1 MGSPPD
7 LDVRRLHQ
15 LLSARAY
22 LRAALY
28 DVRVGK
34 LYLDSRR
41 DSRLAELL
49 TEVEELLEALV
60 VLLALPEAVERGV
73 EGLANLREF
82 ESAAELVVL
91 PPYLG
96 DLLDEPAGVAAG
108 VGPAAHHGH
117 RVGHQWTICTGLD
130 SLPFVATIIP
140 GPFPNIRPASLFISN
155 NISSIPL
162 SFTDPLKRS

>member
-1 MGSPPD
+1 VGSPPD

-49 TEVEELLEALV
+49 TEVEELLEAV
-60 VLLALPEAVERGV
+60 VGRIDGEVGFMVYGPPKGEADERV
-73 EGLANLREF
+73 QKVMEE
-82 ESAAELVVL
+82 V
-91 PPYLG
+91 
-96 DLLDEPAGVAAG
+96 
-108 VGPAAHHGH
+108 
-117 RVGHQWTICTGLD
+117 
-130 SLPFVATIIP
+130 
-140 GPFPNIRPASLFISN
+140 
-155 NISSIPL
+155 
-162 SFTDPLKRS
+162 LKR